1 MGHRE
6 EPPERRRY
14 VFDDEDASV
23 SLHPVLREMDGV
35 VLGHTHFGQAE
46 VDAAPRGTPGICAG
60 GASSIACSARATGLM
75 CMVPIYAQCDDF
87 DLCYGEESGEG
98 RMAERRR
105 EILLHAG
112 SLPPR
117 NLQGR

>member
-1 MGHRE
+1 
-6 EPPERRRY
+6 
-14 VFDDEDASV
+14 
-23 SLHPVLREMDGV
+23 
-35 VLGHTHFGQAE
+35 
-46 VDAAPRGTPGICAG
+46 
-60 GASSIACSARATGLM
+60 M